1 MEQTQNKRYKVDFAA
16 VNAIDAADVYEY
28 VSGTPYPPNGHIYCP
43 KCGSRD
49 NVSINRRT
57 NHFHCFGCSGDG
69 RGEISAVDYAAAV
82 FKCSPYD
89 AADRLINHFFVK
101 VADGAVVDGDAD
113 RLINRA
119 ATANTCTKKR
129 LHDATI
135 EQPHRYDE
143 AVDGDACL
151 QKIYGVIGCNILFTI
166 AHNRRYKFMTC
177 LRLYRGNTCTDFK
190 SVRNKTTSK

>member
-1 MEQTQNKRYKVDFAA
+1 M
-16 VNAIDAADVYEY
+16 IDEH
-28 VSGTPYPPNGHIYCP
+28 GNGNQPATFPHLYFFVEVAT
-43 KCGSRD
+43 D
-49 NVSINRRT
+49 
-57 NHFHCFGCSGDG
+57 
-69 RGEISAVDYAAAV
+69 
-82 FKCSPYD
+82 
-89 AADRLINHFFVK
+89 ADRLIIPTGN
-101 VADGAVVDGDAD
+101 ADRFTIHATREAVDVSVDGDAD

-151 QKIYGVIGCNILFTI
+151 QKVYGVIGCNILFTI
-166 AHNRRYKFMTC
+166 AHNGRYKFMPG
-177 LRLYRGNTCTDFK
+177 LRLYRGNCRPHFK